1 MALRE
6 YIMDDINFLQKSF
19 EHFNEATRKLQQ
31 SYESLEK
38 KFEGL
43 NKELEIKNRALER
56 AVADKEDIKNYL
68 ENILESL
75 ITGVVVADLE
85 GKVTTVN
92 RCAEDFFELP
102 LAQLRNMHISMLFGE
117 IAQDGGRIEDHSG
130 YFGDRGRKIEYGV
143 RVLEVFGSPVRSRDG
158 HVTGT
163 VFIVRDI
170 TRIEKLEEMAKRTD
184 KLTAMGEMA
193 ANIAHEIRN
202 PLGSIEL
209 FASLLHKGLKDEKMR
224 GWASHII
231 SSVKNMDNKISN
243 LLMFTRNRSPLFK
256 MVNIHDV
263 IKEILAF
270 SRQLIDHEGISLSV
284 VYDDFEPVVMGDA
297 EMMKQVFLNLIL
309 NALQSMKDGGS
320 LELATRHVKPAKPGG
335 FDSLIE
341 IRISD
346 TGIGI
351 SRENMERIFE
361 PFFSTRE
368 KGAGLGLA
376 IVHGILDM
384 HRGVISVKNR
394 SGGGASFIITLP
406 LAQDKDMSKAKQKKP
421 DERRQTQ

>member
-1 MALRE
+1 
-6 YIMDDINFLQKSF
+6 MDDINFLQQSF

-31 SYESLEK
+31 SYESLEE

-43 NKELEIKNRALER
+43 NRELEKKNRALER
-56 AVADKEDIKNYL
+56 AVAEKEDIKNYL

-75 ITGVVVADLE
+75 ITGVVVTDLT
-85 GKVTTVN
+85 GAVTTVN
-92 RCAEDFFELP
+92 RCAENYFGLSQEE
-102 LAQLRNMHISMLFGE
+102 LRNTDISSLFGE
-117 IAQDGGRIEDHSG
+117 ITGGAGRAEEPPG
-130 YFGDRGRKIEYGV
+130 YFGDAGRKIEYGG
-143 RVLEVFGSPVRSRDG
+143 RVLELFGSPVRARDG
-158 HVTGT
+158 SVTGT

-209 FASLLHKGLKDEKMR
+209 FASLLQKGLKDDKQRE
-224 GWASHII
+224 WASHII

-256 MVNIHDV
+256 KINVHDV
-263 IKEILAF
+263 VREILAF
-270 SRQLIDHEGISLSV
+270 SGQLIDHEGITLSV
-284 VYDDFEPVVMGDA
+284 SYDDFEPVMMGDA

-320 LELATRHVKPAKPGG
+320 LELATRQVKISKAGRY
-335 FDSLIE
+335 DSLVE

-346 TGIGI
+346 TGVGI
-351 SRENMERIFE
+351 SSENMERIFE
-361 PFFSTRE
+361 PFFSTSD

-376 IVHGILDM
+376 IVHSILDL
-384 HRGVISVKNR
+384 HRGVISVENR

-406 LAQDKDMSKAKQKKP
+406 LTRQENEGGEKP
-421 DERRQTQ
+421 EKRNERRQRQ